1 MKYSSKPVYFYEDFD
16 IISLSANKWNLSN
29 MNDLMDDH
37 VTDYYDYL
45 SAMDWRESCEA
56 MNAAEGRWLD
66 NGGYHNAG
74 FGY

>member
-1 MKYSSKPVYFYEDFD
+1 
-16 IISLSANKWNLSN
+16 
-29 MNDLMDDH
+29 MNDLMDAH